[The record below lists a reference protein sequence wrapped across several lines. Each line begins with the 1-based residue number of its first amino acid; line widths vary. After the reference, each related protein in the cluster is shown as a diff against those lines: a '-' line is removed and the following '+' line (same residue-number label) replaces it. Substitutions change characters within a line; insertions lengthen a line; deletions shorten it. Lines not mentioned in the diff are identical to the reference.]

1 MKRTYEVADQTDKRV
16 IEEFLKRE
24 GQFLLPMVELVERTE
39 MAIDEVIDVV
49 GRSTIGAVLEMSAE
63 GVAGAKQAGKRREE
77 GSVVWYGRQGGQ
89 VYLSDRKV
97 RVDRPRLRRR
107 EGGKR
112 GEVEV
117 PAYEAMQQP
126 GRLADRMLEIVLAGV
141 STRNYEQVIPQMAD
155 TVGVSKSA
163 VSREA
168 IEASTRVLRELME
181 RRFDDVDLLIIYLD
195 GMQFGRHHVLAGVGV
210 DEEGKKHVLG
220 VWHGASENGELAKAL
235 LGDLVERGVKPER
248 RRLFVIYGSKALRKA
263 IDEVYGAHNPVQRC
277 RNHKLRNVLGHL
289 PKEDH
294 DQVKAVIRAAW
305 KLEAKEGEAKLE
317 HLAQWLER
325 DHPSAAA
332 SLREGLTEMFTIN
345 RLGLPAALR
354 RCLGTTNLIDS
365 THSGARQKTR
375 RVTNWKNGEMA
386 LRWAGGAFVETEKSY
401 RKILGYRHLWILKAH
416 LDDQEPVAEMR
427 KAS

>member
-1 MKRTYEVADQTDKRV
+1 MKRTYEVADQTDKRA
-16 IEEFLKRE
+16 ITEFLKRE
-24 GQFLLPMVELVERTE
+24 GQFLLPMVELVERAE
-39 MAIDEVIDVV
+39 LAIDEVIDEV
-49 GRSTIGAVLEMSAE
+49 GRATIGAVLEMSAE
-63 GVAGAKQAGKRREE
+63 GVAGPKQAGKRREE
-77 GSVVWYGRQGGQ
+77 GEVVWYGRQGGQ

-97 RVDRPRLRRR
+97 RMERPRLRRR
-107 EGGKR
+107 GGGEG

-117 PAYEAMQQP
+117 PAYGAMQQP
-126 GRLADRMLEIVLAGV
+126 GRLADRMLEILLAGV
-141 STRNYEQVIPQMAD
+141 STRNYERVIPEMAD

-168 IEASTRVLRELME
+168 IQASTRVLKELME
-181 RRFDDVDLLIIYLD
+181 RRFDDVDLLVIYLD
-195 GMQFGRHHVLAGVGV
+195 GMQFARHHVLAGVGV
-210 DEEGKKHVLG
+210 DGEGKKHVLG

-235 LGDLVERGVKPER
+235 LSDLVERGVKPER
-248 RRLFVIYGSKALRKA
+248 RRLFVIDGSKALRKA
-263 IDEVYGAHNPVQRC
+263 IDEVYGADNPVQRC

-305 KLEAKEGEAKLE
+305 KLEAKEGEAKLA
-317 HLAQWLER
+317 HLARWLER
-325 DHPSAAA
+325 EHPSAAA

-386 LRWAGGAFVETEKSY
+386 LRWAAGAFIETEKSY

-416 LDDQEPVAEMR
+416 LDDQEPVAQMR

>member
-1 MKRTYEVADQTDKRV
+1 MKRTYEVADQTDKRA

-39 MAIDEVIDVV
+39 VAIDEVIDVV
-49 GRSTIGAVLEMSAE
+49 GRATIGAVLEMSAE
-63 GVAGAKQAGKRREE
+63 GVAGPKQAGKQRDE

-107 EGGKR
+107 EGGQG

-117 PAYEAMQQP
+117 PAYEAMQRP
-126 GRLADRMLEIVLAGV
+126 GRLADRMLEILLAGV
-141 STRNYEQVIPQMAD
+141 STRNYEQVIPDMAD

-168 IEASTRVLRELME
+168 IQASTRVVRELME

-210 DEEGKKHVLG
+210 DEEGQKHVLG

-235 LGDLVERGVKPER
+235 LRDLAERGVRPER
-248 RRLFVIYGSKALRKA
+248 RRLFIIDGSKALRKG
-263 IDEVYGAHNPVQRC
+263 IDEVYGADNPVQRC
-277 RNHKLRNVLGHL
+277 RNHKLRNVVGHL

-317 HLAQWLER
+317 HLARWLER

-345 RLGLPAALR
+345 RLGLPAPLR

-386 LRWAGGAFVETEKSY
+386 LRWAAGAMIETEKSY